1 MRNSTAWKAN
11 LIKRLD
17 SDAKNTSVL
26 LDVELALTLVTAVCP
41 EETPNVLPALLSG
54 NPIPELEALGV
65 TDNQRSKIARARNLL
80 RYLQGENAWRNAL
93 AEYQSEPEQLRLFDI
108 PSDGPAIPLRTS
120 IMPERQD
127 VYAEALEMAPPY
139 SNWPIESAGPGEY
152 QIRVRGDDGT
162 GESNWH
168 QVSFSAEDIENVLPN
183 EPVRLRSVK
192 SRKPMKIAWQSLR
205 ETADWMDQRD
215 DSNWRSRLDEMRVS
229 LGPNVD
235 DDNISD
241 LNLDGLFHLVSMVS
255 SGKSTLMDIV
265 AVWAA
270 RNGLRIM
277 LVVGDNVDVVTRV
290 ERFRSFGLTSVPLMG
305 IGGRDRQS
313 VQSGRVAC
321 SEATTGR
328 KAWQDPR
335 LNWVSPICP
344 IVGYGQSD
352 MPAIPPGDEPCESLY
367 VSRDERTARKQCPL
381 ISICPVHRARNEMTE
396 TRIWVGTSF
405 SLVLTRAPSQSV
417 KENTRL
423 LEMVYRECDLVIVDD
438 ADRVQAQMDEM
449 FAPAGFLSSGYG
461 LMEQLDRDATISP
474 GNSLRGCLQSESGW
488 G

>member
-1 MRNSTAWKAN
+1 MST
-11 LIKRLD
+11 
-17 SDAKNTSVL
+17 TS
-26 LDVELALTLVTAVCP
+26 E
-41 EETPNVLPALLSG
+41 
-54 NPIPELEALGV
+54 
-65 TDNQRSKIARARNLL
+65 
-80 RYLQGENAWRNAL
+80 
-93 AEYQSEPEQLRLFDI
+93 
-108 PSDGPAIPLRTS
+108 
-120 IMPERQD
+120 
-127 VYAEALEMAPPY
+127 YAET
-139 SNWPIESAGPGEY
+139 
-152 QIRVRGDDGT
+152 DGT

-168 QVSFSAEDIENVLPN
+168 QVSFSAEDIERVPPD
-183 EPVRLRSVK
+183 EPVHLRSVK
-192 SRKPMKIAWQSLR
+192 SRKPMKIAWQSLQ
-205 ETADWMDQRD
+205 ETADWMDERD

-241 LNLDGLFHLVSMVS
+241 LNLDGLFHLVGMVS

-290 ERFRSFGLTSVPLMG
+290 EKFRSFGLTSVPLMG
-305 IGGRDRQS
+305 TGGRDRQS
-313 VQSGRVAC
+313 VQIGRVAW
-321 SEATTGR
+321 SEATTKR

-367 VSRDERTARKQCPL
+367 VSRDERSARKQCPL
-381 ISICPVHRARNEMTE
+381 ISICPIHRARNEMTE
-396 TRIWVGTSF
+396 AQIWVGTSF

-423 LEMVYRECDLVIVDD
+423 LEMVYRECDLVIVDE
-438 ADRVQAQMDEM
+438 ADRVQTQMDEM

-474 GNSLRGCLQSESGW
+474 GNSLSSVVARHEVLDWSRSQGQAKQAISLLLNMCSSSQ
-488 G
+488 